1 MSIRLYVGNLPK
13 ELDRLELQEVFA
25 PEGESVTTKV
35 ITDRKTGKCRGFGFV
50 TVLTDEQADQVI
62 EKYNGLM
69 FKENPLKIEK
79 ALPRSKGKSEKGEE
93 DQQQQSSTPSPQL
106 VSASASASA
115 SPSVPAPV
123 PQQQRSSAPPTQG
136 GGGSSKSNRRRGDNN
151 KSRRNQSTT
160 TVPNADA
167 GSVQP
172 DPRWA
177 SALEE
182 LKQRLVEAQTTN

>member
-13 ELDRLELQEVFA
+13 ELDRQELQDVFA

-79 ALPRSKGKSEKGEE
+79 ALPRSKGKSDKGDE
-93 DQQQQSSTPSPQL
+93 DQQQSLESPQL
-106 VSASASASA
+106 ASVSAPTQSQ
-115 SPSVPAPV
+115 
-123 PQQQRSSAPPTQG
+123 PQQQRREASPTP
-136 GGGSSKSNRRRGDNN
+136 GGGSSGKSSRRRDNN
-151 KSRRNQSTT
+151 KSRRNPAATT
-160 TVPNADA
+160 SSNVDS

-177 SALEE
+177 NALEE
-182 LKQRLVEAQTTN
+182 LKQRLQEAQTTN